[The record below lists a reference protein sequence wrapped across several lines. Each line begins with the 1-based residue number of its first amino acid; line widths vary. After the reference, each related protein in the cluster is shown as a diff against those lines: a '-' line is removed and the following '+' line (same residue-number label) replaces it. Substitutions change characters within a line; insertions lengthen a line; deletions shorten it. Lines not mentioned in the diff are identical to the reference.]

1 MVKNADVR
9 EHYFST
15 PLAVS
20 SDSQAFKKPW
30 SGRNRAQD
38 GQHLYGQPP
47 VEKWKGK
54 GKSKHKKG
62 KGKSKGRGSSLH
74 AVTPDGRQLCF
85 AWNNPQEGCKGG
97 CNRVHACRICLDTPL
112 SSTPRIRRTRD

>member
-20 SDSQAFKKPW
+20 SASQAFKKPW

-47 VEKWKGK
+47 VEKRKGK
-54 GKSKHKKG
+54 GKSTP
-62 KGKSKGRGSSLH
+62 SSRTTKPPVLIFPLPSYS
-74 AVTPDGRQLCF
+74 AYYSRTTTSPVLSFQL
-85 AWNNPQEGCKGG
+85 PSY
-97 CNRVHACRICLDTPL
+97 
-112 SSTPRIRRTRD
+112 SSY